1 MFCYNIEKERTLNIV
16 IHVRSLGLLQQLS
29 EPVHHIGFMLHERMG
44 IAIERNGR
52 IFMTKDF
59 GKRFH
64 VHAAFEGAG
73 SKRMPQRVKA
83 SVRYFLFFKEQ
94 FKTSLVGAD
103 GNRLSVCRYHE
114 GRMALFLYAFEDG
127 QQLFRQWY
135 HASRR
140 RSFRLVYD

>member
-1 MFCYNIEKERTLNIV
+1 MSLNV
-16 IHVRSLGLLQQLS
+16 HEQSVSCTFYLDLFTEYSIHVRSLGLLQQLS

-83 SVRYFLFFKEQ
+83 SVRYF
-94 FKTSLVGAD
+94 
-103 GNRLSVCRYHE
+103 
-114 GRMALFLYAFEDG
+114 
-127 QQLFRQWY
+127 
-135 HASRR
+135 
-140 RSFRLVYD
+140 

>member
-1 MFCYNIEKERTLNIV
+1 MPNYIAIIFVFCYNTEKERTLNIV

-83 SVRYFLFFKEQ
+83 SVRYF
-94 FKTSLVGAD
+94 
-103 GNRLSVCRYHE
+103 
-114 GRMALFLYAFEDG
+114 
-127 QQLFRQWY
+127 
-135 HASRR
+135 
-140 RSFRLVYD
+140 